1 MGSRDIRDF
10 FELRRGLQGLTAYLE
25 ESETVHQTV
34 RQFRDAALAFM
45 DKNGI
50 AMGRGTKRAHSN
62 GKHVASLR
70 EKVKRHYTQ
79 RRPHVVHTSPPLD
92 ITKSPASKL
101 KGVAKIQQQ
110 REASAALLAQLDLVE
125 PRRPE
130 GRMAALVRRG
140 YAKKKGDGYVRTA
153 KPFMVAEP
161 TKPRRAAA
169 ANGNPDEHTDAYT
182 VAEVAKRLAISDTR
196 VRQLVK
202 AKRLRARWE
211 PRTRRGMNKAVKS
224 MVIARDELARFID
237 DNTVPAAP

>member
-25 ESETVHQTV
+25 ESETV

-50 AMGRGTKRAHSN
+50 AMGRGTNRAHSN

-70 EKVKRHYTQ
+70 EKVKRHYKQ
-79 RRPHVVHTSPPLD
+79 RRSHVVLASPPLD

-101 KGVAKIQQQ
+101 KGVAKIRQQ

-130 GRMAALVRRG
+130 GRIAPLVRRG

-153 KPFMVAEP
+153 KPFMVAKP
-161 TKPRRAAA
+161 TKPQRA

-202 AKRLRARWE
+202 GKRLRARWE
-211 PRTRRGMNKAVKS
+211 PRVRRGMNKAVKS